1 MRNDLSDYKSTQKK
15 REVDGGQSIYVSIR
29 KSIMEDKEFKYVY
42 SMNGNTVHDKNCY
55 LVKKIPDNEF
65 KYLRNYPLW
74 LKQCPK
80 CAASAYIR
88 NGAIDFEKIR
98 EYRELFRMMKVG
110 NDMLRHIYIDCGM
123 KTRIYRNTL
132 TVYYNEDT
140 WKITYLD
147 TPGRV
152 RLYHN
157 NYHVEDGKRVFEK
170 SFHIQSDFTSNTTAK
185 FAFENIETYS
195 WDMHRVNAAEASGH
209 ENHASVSKKKKKASG
224 LKHLLMSLLGN
235 KKTSNNAAE
244 NTDDAKPVDFELEF
258 SDFNLV
264 KEYGYPEDGMRCI
277 YVWKTKNNIYQWQ
290 IGEYKA
296 KKGRF
301 IIKFDEQE
309 FITDRNK
316 VVAWKYV
323 WKGKLS
329 EVNEEEN

>member
-1 MRNDLSDYKSTQKK
+1 MNANSKK
-15 REVDGGQSIYVSIR
+15 PDGGQNIYISIR

-42 SMNGNTVHDKNCY
+42 SMHGNLVHDKNCY
-55 LVKKIPDNEF
+55 LVKRIPDNEF

-80 CAASAYIR
+80 CAANAYIR
-88 NGAIDFEKIR
+88 NGAMDFEKIK
-98 EYRELFRMMKVG
+98 EYRELFAMMKVN

-147 TPGRV
+147 SPGRV

-157 NYHVEDGKRVFEK
+157 NYHIEDGKRVFEK

-195 WDMHRVNAAEASGH
+195 WDMHRVNASETGTH
-209 ENHASVSKKKKKASG
+209 GNGISVGRNKKKRSGIKSLFLSLFGNKASFA
-224 LKHLLMSLLGN
+224 
-235 KKTSNNAAE
+235 KTKREVTDTEGAE
-244 NTDDAKPVDFELEF
+244 PLDFELNF

-277 YVWKTKNNIYQWQ
+277 YIWKTKNNIYQWQ

-309 FITDRNK
+309 FITDKNK

-329 EVNEEEN
+329 VTEDEKEIKQ